1 MATNIPYGSQ
11 QAVVVQSAGLFA
23 ANMQRN
29 TTLNRLTGKMPQ
41 QADAEGTIR
50 KQSSKTMPI
59 VRAVDL
65 AKGAGDEITFVGEYS
80 KMSFYSCELE
90 SYTRSGKT
98 TTVK

>member
-50 KQSSKTMPI
+50 KQSSKTMPSCARWI
-59 VRAVDL
+59 WLRAL
-65 AKGAGDEITFVGEYS
+65 AMKSPLT
-80 KMSFYSCELE
+80 
-90 SYTRSGKT
+90 
-98 TTVK
+98 

>member
-50 KQSSKTMPI
+50 KQSSKTKSTARTMGMKSP
-59 VRAVDL
+59 L
-65 AKGAGDEITFVGEYS
+65 T
-80 KMSFYSCELE
+80 
-90 SYTRSGKT
+90 
-98 TTVK
+98 

>member
-1 MATNIPYGSQ
+1 
-11 QAVVVQSAGLFA
+11 
-23 ANMQRN
+23 MQRN

-65 AKGAGDEITFVGEYS
+65 AKGAGDEITFDLINPLGGKPIMGGDYAEGRGRAL
-80 KMSFYSCELE
+80 SFSQDKLRINQSRYPISAGD
-90 SYTRSGKT
+90 TMT
-98 TTVK
+98 

>member
-50 KQSSKTMPI
+50 KQVVAPSLTP
-59 VRAVDL
+59 D
-65 AKGAGDEITFVGEYS
+65 
-80 KMSFYSCELE
+80 
-90 SYTRSGKT
+90 SYTRHHCPG
-98 TTVK
+98 